1 MAGINDFLISSSTIT
16 VDNLL
21 LLVKQATGNLI
32 VKERLNVL
40 DCLIVNSEMDELPAN
55 QFYLTLGNAGKANA
69 EETVSYGSLTYILN
83 SNTQNRGFIFQNWVS
98 SSNVNYLVI
107 LIEIV

>member
-1 MAGINDFLISSSTIT
+1 MAGINDYLISSSTIT

-21 LLVKQATGNLI
+21 LLVKQAIGQLI

-40 DCLIVNSEMDELPAN
+40 DCLIVNSEMEALPSN
-55 QFYLTLGNAGKANA
+55 QFYLTLGNAGKSNV
-69 EETVSYGSLTYILN
+69 EETVKFGSLTYTLN
-83 SNTQNRGFIFQNWVS
+83 SNSQNRGFIFQSWEDANK
-98 SSNVNYLVI
+98 VNYLVI